1 MHIGQFHNRTDFQDF
16 LHYYSNKPWDCPSC
30 LSDMLP
36 FIYLDNDEFLIL
48 LLENNTKPTYINRNE
63 FQHIY
68 TTLNNSNFFELHTN
82 NDEPDSKYL
91 KDVDPDNYIKHKD
104 TMYKLHY

>member
-1 MHIGQFHNRTDFQDF
+1 
-16 LHYYSNKPWDCPSC
+16 
-30 LSDMLP
+30 MLP

-82 NDEPDSKYL
+82 NDESDSKYL

-104 TMYKLHY
+104 TCTYIIDTEEIKIKSTNELVIMTHNIRSVRKNFENVTY